1 MHIHAQT
8 FIYRVLWF
16 FFECALHTYQHMLI
30 HMHPHAHMHT
40 YMQIRTHTRTYMHIH
55 AHTCSNIHFIAC
67 FGFFLICIA
76 HIRAHAHSH
85 NTCMHTQTWTHLQ
98 TIWLNC
104 DTENSRYYAWGWMWH
119 ESFRQCTRDIPR
131 AQSHA
136 ELTVSFKSTSKPR
149 FWWELLLMCMHVCI
163 CEFFSSGMGHA
174 SKSMNKTNL
183 LLWIFLHVCMR
194 TWISACFLAC
204 MYVYVNSCAGKC
216 MYVCVR
222 SLCELICMHV
232 CVREFMRVDLHACMR
247 SWIYARWF
255 ACMYAYVNLCAC
267 ICICISICR

>member
-98 TIWLNC
+98 TIWLNS
-104 DTENSRYYAWGWMWH
+104 DTENSRYYAWGRMWH

-131 AQSHA
+131 AQPHA

-163 CEFFSSGMGHA
+163 CEFFCMYA
-174 SKSMNKTNL
+174 CVREFL
-183 LLWIFLHVCMR
+183 RVFLHVCMC
-194 TWISACFLAC
+194 TWIHVQVSACTYVYEVYASLFAC
-204 MYVYVNSCAGKC
+204 MYAYVNLCA
-216 MYVCVR
+216 
-222 SLCELICMHV
+222 LICMHV

-247 SWIYARWF
+247 TRIYARV
-255 ACMYAYVNLCAC
+255 YVFV
-267 ICICISICR
+267 